1 MPGGVSALKGLRSG
15 QTNAGGRGWRSSFLL
30 VGCILLPQGAS
41 QRPLP
46 RLQDSEID
54 DTVRLPSCRV
64 RSIRSRRDEA
74 VLVRNY
80 IVRRLVQLIPI
91 LVGIT
96 LLSFAL
102 MYVAGGDA
110 VTAMLENQGVVVS
123 QELIDAKRHELGL
136 DRPFLLQYW
145 DWLVGM
151 VTGNLGVS
159 YVSGK
164 DVFATFA
171 SKLPAT
177 ILLTLSS
184 VIVTVLVA
192 VPLGIVS
199 AVKRNKLTD
208 YLIRTLSFVGNSLPN
223 FFVALLLIYV
233 FSIQLGWL
241 PVLSSS
247 IGSSGVASLSFAGT
261 VMPTATLGIAM
272 ASKYT
277 RQIRATV
284 LDELDK
290 PYVEGAR
297 ARGVPER
304 TILAKDVLRSCMVM
318 IVTLLALSV
327 GDLLGGTVIVETI
340 FQWDGVGKLAV
351 DSITMRDYPMI
362 QAYVVWMATIYVV
375 VNLTAD
381 LLYHRLDP
389 RVRLEGDAA

>member
-1 MPGGVSALKGLRSG
+1 M
-15 QTNAGGRGWRSSFLL
+15 
-30 VGCILLPQGAS
+30 
-41 QRPLP
+41 
-46 RLQDSEID
+46 
-54 DTVRLPSCRV
+54 
-64 RSIRSRRDEA
+64 
-74 VLVRNY
+74 RNY

-110 VTAMLENQGVVVS
+110 VTAMLEKQGVVVS

-151 VTGNLGVS
+151 VTG
-159 YVSGK
+159 K
-164 DVFATFA
+164 DVFATFT

-184 VIVTVLVA
+184 VVVTVLVA

-223 FFVALLLIYV
+223 FFVALLLIYI

-247 IGSSGVASLSFAGT
+247 IGSDH
-261 VMPTATLGIAM
+261 
-272 ASKYT
+272 
-277 RQIRATV
+277 RAWRRC
-284 LDELDK
+284 L
-290 PYVEGAR
+290 
-297 ARGVPER
+297 
-304 TILAKDVLRSCMVM
+304 
-318 IVTLLALSV
+318 LLAL
-327 GDLLGGTVIVETI
+327 
-340 FQWDGVGKLAV
+340 
-351 DSITMRDYPMI
+351 
-362 QAYVVWMATIYVV
+362 
-375 VNLTAD
+375 
-381 LLYHRLDP
+381 
-389 RVRLEGDAA
+389 

>member
-1 MPGGVSALKGLRSG
+1 M
-15 QTNAGGRGWRSSFLL
+15 
-30 VGCILLPQGAS
+30 
-41 QRPLP
+41 
-46 RLQDSEID
+46 
-54 DTVRLPSCRV
+54 
-64 RSIRSRRDEA
+64 
-74 VLVRNY
+74 RNY

-110 VTAMLENQGVVVS
+110 VTAMLEKQGVVVS

-164 DVFATFA
+164 DVFATFV

-247 IGSSGVASLSFAGT
+247 IG
-261 VMPTATLGIAM
+261 
-272 ASKYT
+272 
-277 RQIRATV
+277 
-284 LDELDK
+284 
-290 PYVEGAR
+290 
-297 ARGVPER
+297 
-304 TILAKDVLRSCMVM
+304 
-318 IVTLLALSV
+318 
-327 GDLLGGTVIVETI
+327 
-340 FQWDGVGKLAV
+340 
-351 DSITMRDYPMI
+351 
-362 QAYVVWMATIYVV
+362 
-375 VNLTAD
+375 
-381 LLYHRLDP
+381 
-389 RVRLEGDAA
+389 